1 MSANNPASAPAATR
15 GSRPLGAI
23 DSPPMAQTKQQ
34 IQASLASISARPSHR
49 LGQNF
54 MIDGNLLRLVA
65 EAAQVSPGEMVI
77 EVGPGTGSLTEEL
90 LARGAEVVAVEI
102 DHHLVDLLRERLGSQ
117 AGFKLIEGDA
127 LSGKH
132 ALNEALAAEIT
143 AAKQAGQKIKLAAN
157 LPYHIASPLIIDL
170 LLAGVESLAFTV
182 QKEVAERLAAPPASE
197 AYGALS
203 VMTQLLA
210 SVEILRTLP
219 PQAFWPMPKVHSALV
234 RLSRQ
239 DQLGERSA
247 EFSRFVHSVFSY
259 RRKTLRK
266 AMSEAGIS
274 TGDAIEKLGLA
285 PTMRPEEVT
294 PEQWL
299 KLFETIDQPRGG

>member
-1 MSANNPASAPAATR
+1 
-15 GSRPLGAI
+15 
-23 DSPPMAQTKQQ
+23 MAQTKQQ
-34 IQASLASISARPSHR
+34 IQALLAAISARPSHR

-65 EAAQVSPGEMVI
+65 EAAQVSSGEMVI

-90 LARGAEVVAVEI
+90 LARGANVVAVEI

-117 AGFKLIEGDA
+117 SGFKLIEGDA

-132 ALNEALAAEIT
+132 ALNEALAAEII
-143 AAKQAGQKIKLAAN
+143 AAKQAGRKIKLAAN
-157 LPYHIASPLIIDL
+157 LPYHVASPLIIDL
-170 LLAGVESLAFTV
+170 LLAGVELLAFTV
-182 QKEVAERLAAPPASE
+182 QKEVAERLAAGAASE

-203 VMTQLLA
+203 VMTQML
-210 SVEILRTLP
+210 SRVEILRTLP

-239 DQLGERSA
+239 DQLGERAA

-274 TGDAIEKLGLA
+274 GGQAIEKLGLA

-294 PEQWL
+294 PAQWL
-299 KLFETIDQPRGG
+299 KLFDAIERPKGA

>member
-1 MSANNPASAPAATR
+1 
-15 GSRPLGAI
+15 
-23 DSPPMAQTKQQ
+23 MAQTKQQ
-34 IQASLASISARPSHR
+34 IQALLASISARPSHR

-65 EAAQVSPGEMVI
+65 DAAQITPGDLAI

-90 LARGAEVVAVEI
+90 LARGANVLAVEI
-102 DHHLVDLLRERLGSQ
+102 DHHLVDLLRERLGTQ
-117 AGFKLIEGDA
+117 PGFKLIEGDA

-132 ALNEALAAEIT
+132 ALNETLAAGISS
-143 AAKQAGQKIKLAAN
+143 AKQAGRKIKLAAN

-170 LLAGVESLAFTV
+170 LLAGADLLAFTV
-182 QKEVAERLAAPPASE
+182 QKEVAERLAAAPASE

-210 SVEILRTLP
+210 GVEILRTLP

-234 RLSRQ
+234 RLTRR
-239 DQLGERSA
+239 DQLGERAA

-274 TGDAIEKLGLA
+274 SRDAIEEVGLE

-294 PEQWL
+294 PARWL
-299 KLFETIDQPRGG
+299 KLFATIDPPREA